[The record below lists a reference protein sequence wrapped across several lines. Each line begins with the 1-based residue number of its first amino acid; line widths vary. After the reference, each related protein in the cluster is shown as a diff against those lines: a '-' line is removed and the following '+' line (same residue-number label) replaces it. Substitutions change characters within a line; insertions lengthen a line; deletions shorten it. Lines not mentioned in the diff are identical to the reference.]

1 MSSEARLYPLGTL
14 ADYRFVVM
22 LSRMD
27 GQFLLS
33 RHRARTTW
41 QNQGGHIEPGE
52 TPIEA
57 ARRELFE
64 ESGALDYDIRPAF
77 DYRYGLGVGAAFIAD
92 IRALGD
98 MPESEMAE
106 VRLFDRLPGELTYP
120 EITPV
125 LFAKAGIPGGAEMP
139 G

>member
-1 MSSEARLYPLGTL
+1 MSSEVRLYPLGTL
-14 ADYRFVVM
+14 ADYRFVVL

-64 ESGALDYDIRPAF
+64 ESGALDYDIAPLC
-77 DYRYGLGVGAAFIAD
+77 D
-92 IRALGD
+92 
-98 MPESEMAE
+98 
-106 VRLFDRLPGELTYP
+106 
-120 EITPV
+120 
-125 LFAKAGIPGGAEMP
+125 
-139 G
+139 

>member
-1 MSSEARLYPLGTL
+1 MSSEVRLYPLGTL

-64 ESGALDYDIRPAF
+64 ESGALDYDIAPLC
-77 DYRYGLGVGAAFIAD
+77 DYQFPHGAAMVFTVN
-92 IRALGD
+92 IRALGAL
-98 MPESEMAE
+98 PKSEIAE
-106 VRLFDRLPGELTYP
+106 VRLFDEMPPERTYP
-120 EITPV
+120 VESTA
-125 LFAKAGIPGGAEMP
+125 LLDYARRADAFAE
-139 G
+139 